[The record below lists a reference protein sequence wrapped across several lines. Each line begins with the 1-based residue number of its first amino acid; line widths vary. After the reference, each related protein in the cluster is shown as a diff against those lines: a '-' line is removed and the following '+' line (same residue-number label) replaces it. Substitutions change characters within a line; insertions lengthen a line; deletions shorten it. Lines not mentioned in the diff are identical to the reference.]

1 MMGEADSVGDV
12 LGITATT
19 AFVAHSP
26 TLGPTEVR
34 GRRVQAKRVLDVSLG
49 AIALVL
55 SAPLLVLAAIAIR
68 ISSHGPVLFRQQ
80 RIGQAGKP
88 FTMWKFRTMRV
99 TNDDS
104 AHRAYVRAM
113 LLGGEYPQP
122 GRLGLHKLDDDRV
135 TALGRLLRRTSV
147 DELPQLFNVLR
158 GDMSLVG
165 PRPALPWE
173 VELFSP
179 VDLVRFDV
187 KPGITGLWQVSGRS
201 RLTMR
206 QALELDRAY
215 VTEQSLLLDLKI
227 LLKTLPVVLVARDA
241 A

>member
-1 MMGEADSVGDV
+1 MTVNVDSLGDV
-12 LGITATT
+12 ESITATR
-19 AFVAHSP
+19 ASSGSWSASGSP
-26 TLGPTEVR
+26 EVR
-34 GRRVQAKRVLDVSLG
+34 VRSLLAKRVLDVSLG
-49 AIALVL
+49 AITLIL
-55 SAPLLVLAAIAIR
+55 SAPLFVSAAIAVR
-68 ISSHGPVLFRQQ
+68 ISSRGPVLFRQQ
-80 RIGQAGKP
+80 RVGYGGKP

-99 TNDDS
+99 GNDDS

-113 LLGGEYPQP
+113 LSSGEHLEP
-122 GRLGLHKLDDDRV
+122 GRLGLHKLDDARV
-135 TALGRLLRRTSV
+135 TVVGRLLRRTSV

-173 VELFSP
+173 VELLSP
-179 VDLVRFDV
+179 LDRTRFDV
-187 KPGITGLWQVSGRS
+187 KPGMTGLWQVTGRS

-215 VTEQSLLLDLKI
+215 VTQQSLLLDLKI
-227 LLKTLPVVLVARDA
+227 LLKTIPVVLLARDA

>member
-1 MMGEADSVGDV
+1 MTREAESVGDV
-12 LGITATT
+12 LGITATA
-19 AFVAHSP
+19 AFVARSS
-26 TLGPTEVR
+26 TSGPTEVR
-34 GRRVQAKRVLDVSLG
+34 GRRVWAKLVLDVSLG

-80 RIGQAGKP
+80 RIGQDGKP

-179 VDLVRFDV
+179 VDRVRFDV